1 MTYFETVFLPP
12 PRFVQASAL
21 TLSSYCTIEKA
32 VDLNCP
38 KAIPRKELQHLHI
51 QPLCSRTK
59 LGHNFRLF
67 FLEVLLNNWYDPRNK
82 IPF

>member
-21 TLSSYCTIEKA
+21 TRSSYCTIEKA
-32 VDLNCP
+32 VDL
-38 KAIPRKELQHLHI
+38 PRKELQHLHI